1 MSELCVRYELIQCQ
15 SQLLLHKAQVSH
27 RSNDLKTIFSNYNF
41 QVMHRKEFI
50 RNTGLAAASFAV
62 LPSSSLFAVAADP
75 KVKIAIIG
83 TGLRG
88 QNHLELLLRRADTDL
103 VAICDVSDV
112 MLSTVKEMITK
123 SGKKM
128 PKIYTGH
135 HYAWKEMLQKE
146 KLDGIIIA
154 TSWEWHKHMIIGSLE
169 AGIKYVG
176 TEVILGITLQDHWD
190 VVKAAEQRMGNVMML
205 ENVCYRRDVMAVLN
219 MVRQGLFGELIHLQG
234 GYQHDLREVKFNDGI
249 HPYGHGVEFGE
260 KGFSEAKWRTSH
272 SVHRNGDL
280 YPTHGI
286 GPIAN
291 YININ
296 RGNRFLSLCSF
307 STKARGLHNHIV
319 KQGGENHPNAKVG
332 FKLGDVVTTSI
343 GCANGETILL
353 QHDTN
358 LPRPYSLGFRV
369 QGTEGLWMDV
379 NKGIYIQEKSVK
391 PHQWDD
397 AKTWLDKCD
406 HPLWA
411 RWSKETEGAGHGG
424 MDFFVVHSFIESIKR
439 KTPTPMDVY
448 DAAAWSAIT
457 PLSEQSIEL
466 GNETLE
472 FPDFTGGQWMY
483 RKPVFALND
492 EY

>member
-1 MSELCVRYELIQCQ
+1 M
-15 SQLLLHKAQVSH
+15 
-27 RSNDLKTIFSNYNF
+27 N
-41 QVMHRKEFI
+41 RKEFVK
-50 RNTGLAAASFAV
+50 TTTMAAAA
-62 LPSSSLFAVAADP
+62 LAMPGRGLFAKGAEN
-75 KVKIAIIG
+75 KVRIALLG

-88 QNHLELLLRRADTDL
+88 QNHLELLLRRADVDL
-103 VAICDVSDV
+103 AAICDVDDR
-112 MLSTVKEMITK
+112 MLTMAKEIITK

-128 PKIYTGH
+128 PQVYTGDSL
-135 HYAWKEMLQKE
+135 AWKRLLEKE
-146 KLDGIIIA
+146 KLDAVLIA
-154 TSWEWHKHMIIGSLE
+154 SPWEWHKPMIMGALD
-169 AGIKYVG
+169 AGIKYVAS
-176 TEVILGITLQDHWD
+176 EVILGITLQDHWD
-190 VVKAAEQRMGNVMML
+190 VVKAAEKYNAHVMML

-234 GYQHDLREVKFNDGI
+234 GYQHDLREVKFNDGV

-260 KGFSEAKWRTSH
+260 KAFSEARWRTNH

-286 GPIAN
+286 GPIAH

-307 STKARGLHNHIV
+307 STKTRGLHNYIV
-319 KQGGENHPNAKVG
+319 KNGGENHPNAKVR
-332 FKLGDVVTTSI
+332 FALGDIVTTQLN
-343 GCANGETILL
+343 CANGETILL

-379 NKGIYIQEKSVK
+379 NNSIYIQEKSEK
-391 PHQWDD
+391 NDQWDN
-397 AKTWLDKCD
+397 AKTWLDKYD

-424 MDFFVVHSFIESIKR
+424 MDFFVIHSFIESIKR
-439 KTPTPMDVY
+439 NLPTPMDVY

-466 GNETLE
+466 GHETVE
-472 FPDFTGGQWMY
+472 FPDFTSGQWMY

-492 EY
+492 AY